1 MKKKYLKPSV
11 NVVELR
17 HKTCLLQASE
27 TATPPNEIPDYD
39 DWLGTRRSNGEDDW
53 DDETDDTTGNGS
65 IWD

>member
-1 MKKKYLKPSV
+1 M
-11 NVVELR
+11 VELR